1 VSMRWL
7 PGVLV
12 LLCAHGAAFADPAA
26 DAGRLAK
33 EGEAL
38 ARAGKYAE
46 AVARFRAADAAA
58 PRAVH
63 DCLIAL
69 AFRRAGAW
77 GAAELHAQRCH
88 ERATAADPEP
98 GWGAKLRSELAS
110 QVLAAGLAPLTVEVA
125 PEAARAAA
133 QVSVST
139 FGPETFAPR
148 TIFVPVGAAVMLV
161 VEAEGFAAVRRQVT
175 VEAGGAVE
183 RVAMTATGAVTET
196 AAGTETATGT
206 ATGAATG
213 AATATVTDTDTSAAT
228 ATATVTAAPRERE
241 RQLLPWIAAG
251 VAGVGLVTGATF
263 HVLAVGTA
271 GDLDDATT
279 GAAWDRHEG
288 DFDRQRAIAIA
299 GYGVAALAGGVA
311 AYGFLRGDR
320 GVTVAAQPRAG
331 GAIVGVS
338 WSGW

>member
-1 VSMRWL
+1 MGMRWL

-12 LLCAHGAAFADPAA
+12 LICAHGAAFADPAA

-98 GWGAKLRSELAS
+98 TWGAKLRSELAS

-133 QVSVST
+133 VVSVST

-148 TIFVPVGAAVMLV
+148 TIFVPVGAAVTLA
-161 VEAEGFAAVRRQVT
+161 VEAEGFVAVRRQVT
-175 VEAGGAVE
+175 VEAGGATEQV
-183 RVAMTATGAVTET
+183 VMTAADT
-196 AAGTETATGT
+196 GTETETGT
-206 ATGAATG
+206 ATETE
-213 AATATVTDTDTSAAT
+213 TAT
-228 ATATVTAAPRERE
+228 ATATGTETAAATETATAAVPATGSAAPRR
-241 RQLLPWIAAG
+241 LLPWIALG
-251 VAGVGLVTGATF
+251 VAGAGLATGATF

-311 AYGFLRGDR
+311 AYGFLRGGS
-320 GVTVAAQPRAG
+320 GVTVAAQPREG
-331 GAIVGVS
+331 GAILGVS
-338 WSGW
+338 WSTW